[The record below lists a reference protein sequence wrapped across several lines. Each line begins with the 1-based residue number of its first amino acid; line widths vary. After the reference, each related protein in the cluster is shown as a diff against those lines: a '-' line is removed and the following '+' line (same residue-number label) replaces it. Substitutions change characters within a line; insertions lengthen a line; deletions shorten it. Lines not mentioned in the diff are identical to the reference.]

1 MKAVRINEP
10 KNVVLADIEKPTPKA
25 GEALIKIITA
35 GICGSDIGAF
45 RGTNNLVSYPR
56 IIGHELAG
64 IIESI
69 PEDNPKGLK
78 VGDKVKCGQLIAACP
93 QGKLGA
99 NIHASVDG
107 TVKSVGDVIVIER
120 EQVKSDV

>member
-10 KNVVLADIEKPTPKA
+10 KNVVLADIEKPTPKD

-69 PEDNPKGLK
+69 PEDNP
-78 VGDKVKCGQLIAACP
+78 LIRIPISAPPYLFSSTKIPA
-93 QGKLGA
+93 
-99 NIHASVDG
+99 ISH
-107 TVKSVGDVIVIER
+107 IF
-120 EQVKSDV
+120 

>member
-1 MKAVRINEP
+1 MSVPVKQHIGVPSEP
-10 KNVVLADIEKPTPKA
+10 TV
-25 GEALIKIITA
+25 
-35 GICGSDIGAF
+35 
-45 RGTNNLVSYPR
+45 
-56 IIGHELAG
+56 
-64 IIESI
+64 
-69 PEDNPKGLK
+69 K
-78 VGDKVKCGQLIAACP
+78 VGDKVKCGQLIAVCP